1 MSRIDGKVDFKVLET
16 ELQNAI
22 QEDFKYWRE
31 NSAKLRAVNQRVS
44 SYDEFRDIVKAA
56 HLKPLEKCDKL
67 GGGGIKQNG
76 CIWNSL
82 VCRENEYCVQADKE
96 PTQDNTVPGLNK
108 ATKHQNSMNTLQ
120 LLNGFVFL
128 TREEKIEL
136 LKRLGTGELVITEI
150 EIPMGV
156 LGNIV
161 ETLADVMESHND
173 NIHIAN
179 VIDVL
184 ANSKR
189 FRLSLDFL
197 TATEKKNFA
206 ELVKKMQLQSNLPDQ
221 RHDRTLRTEVARMIL
236 NKSEQK

>member
-1 MSRIDGKVDFKVLET
+1 MSRIDEKVDFKVLET

-56 HLKPLEKCDKL
+56 HLKPLEKH
-67 GGGGIKQNG
+67 GGGGIKQTG

-82 VCRENEYCVQADKE
+82 VHREKEHYVQIYKE
-96 PTQDNTVPGLNK
+96 PTQDSTVPNLNK
-108 ATKHQNSMNTLQ
+108 ATEHQNSMNTLQ
-120 LLNGFVFL
+120 LLSGFVFL
-128 TREEKIEL
+128 TQEEKFEL
-136 LKRLGTGELVITEI
+136 LKKLGTRELDITEI

-161 ETLADVMESHND
+161 ETLADVMESHED
-173 NIHIAN
+173 NIHIVN
-179 VIDVL
+179 VIEIL

-189 FRLSLDFL
+189 FCLSLDFL

-206 ELVKKMQLQSNLPDQ
+206 ELIKKLQILSDLPDQ
-221 RHDRTLRTEVARMIL
+221 HHDRTLRAEVARMIL
-236 NKSEQK
+236 NKTEQK